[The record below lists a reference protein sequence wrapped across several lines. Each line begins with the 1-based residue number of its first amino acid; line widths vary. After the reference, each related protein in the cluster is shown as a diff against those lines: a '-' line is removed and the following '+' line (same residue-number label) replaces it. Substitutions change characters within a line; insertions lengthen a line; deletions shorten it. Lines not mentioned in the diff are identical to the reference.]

1 MKTLRTLL
9 EGGNVF
15 KDADGKPLTGRI
27 NQSDVPATVAWLE
40 QLTGLDFTTDIDPDT
55 KKPRRWLGSTGKAP
69 TSGDLDLAVDLND
82 ISKDQLAAKLTQWI
96 VGHKLPPAEWIKK
109 AGEVHLR
116 TPIQGRPE
124 LGYVQTDFM
133 FCTNLDWGT
142 FYYNQGAG
150 SAYKGMNRAVLMS
163 SLAKHYGLTLGSNG
177 VISRAN
183 KQLITM
189 DPDEAA
195 RMILGPRATRA
206 NLSTV
211 ETIFAALAK
220 DKDKEVKIK
229 DFRDYLNKEGLPQ
242 PDAVTEDTDTYF
254 LARLRDRIVN
264 QGMQPLVERESA
276 NPYTIYEAAAVG
288 VGGRAKGIEH
298 LEDYVFREGTVGVN
312 KALAIVAA
320 FNKDSKTAS
329 VKWDGKPAVV
339 FGRKPETGEFV
350 LTDDSGFGAV
360 GYDGLFTSTRA
371 IANNLSQRDANAAA
385 KGNLANRVQT
395 LLPTYQTV
403 WPLLEAATPE
413 NFRGYVK
420 GDLMYWG
427 KTDQPLPPTEQEIV
441 SGVVYQSAGL
451 LVFKPNTVAY
461 RIPVKSTLG
470 KSILNSEV
478 GVAIHTMYEDVGA
491 EKQPLKGVKF
501 NEVPGLFLIL
511 PIYAKPVAT
520 ENPYVAMIK
529 KVLKATGPAI
539 NVLFNP
545 AELRAMK
552 ITDFA
557 KLAVD
562 YINRRVDPNDRAY
575 TGDFSDL
582 VPGFEAWLQSTQT
595 AQKYSNIQQYL
606 DSPTSNR
613 NALQAA
619 FVLFEL
625 LHDLK
630 LDLLG
635 KLDQQVPGNEGWVFA
650 TPAGYGKAV
659 NRFDFSA
666 RNKARNNPQ
675 PG

>member
-1 MKTLRTLL
+1 MKSLRTLL

-15 KDADGKPLTGRI
+15 KDSEGQLLTQRI

-40 QLTGLDFTTDIDPDT
+40 QLTGIEF
-55 KKPRRWLGSTGKAP
+55 PRERWLGSTGKAA
-69 TSGDLDLAVDLND
+69 TSGDMDLAVDTNE
-82 ISKDQLAAKLTQWI
+82 ISKDQLAQKLTQWI
-96 VGHKLPPAEWIKK
+96 VSHKLPPAEWIKK
-109 AGEVHLR
+109 GGEVHLR
-116 TPIQGRPE
+116 TPIQGRPD

-133 FCTNLDWGT
+133 FFPNLDWGT

-163 SLAKHYGLTLGSNG
+163 SLAKHYGLKLGANG
-177 VISRAN
+177 VFSRSSN
-183 KQLITM
+183 QLLTM

-195 RMILGPRATRA
+195 RMILGPRATRD

-211 ETIFAALAK
+211 ETIFASLAK
-220 DKDKEVKIK
+220 DKDREVKIK
-229 DFRDYLNKEGLPQ
+229 DFREYLTKEGLPQ

-264 QGMQPLVERESA
+264 QGMQPLVEREAA
-276 NPYTIYEAAAVG
+276 NPYQIYEADEG
-288 VGGRAKGIEH
+288 NVGGRAKGIEH
-298 LEDYVFREGTVGVN
+298 LEDYVFREGTAGVN

-320 FNKDSKTAS
+320 FQQNSKTAS

-403 WPLLEAATPE
+403 WPLLEAATPK

-427 KTDQPLPPTEQEIV
+427 STNEPLPATEQEIV
-441 SGVVYQSAGL
+441 PGVVYQSAGL
-451 LVFKPNTVAY
+451 LVFRPNTVTY
-461 RIPVKSTLG
+461 RIPAKSTLG
-470 KSILNSEV
+470 QQILNSEV
-478 GVAIHTMYEDVGA
+478 GVAVHTMYEDAGA

-501 NEVPGLFLIL
+501 NDVPGLFLIL
-511 PIYAKPVAT
+511 PIYAKPVET
-520 ENPYVAMIK
+520 KNPYVAKIK
-529 KVLKATGPAI
+529 KVLQAAGPAI

-613 NALQAA
+613 GALQAA

-675 PG
+675 QA

>member
-15 KDADGKPLTGRI
+15 KDAEGNPLTGRI

-69 TSGDLDLAVDLND
+69 TSGDLDLAVDANEM
-82 ISKDQLAAKLTQWI
+82 SKDQLAAKLTQWI
-96 VGHKLPPAEWIKK
+96 VGHKLPPDEWIKK
-109 AGEVHLR
+109 GGEVHLR
-116 TPIQGRPE
+116 TPIQGRPD

-133 FCTNLDWGT
+133 FFPNLDWGT

-163 SLAKHYGLTLGSNG
+163 SIAKQLGLKLGPNG
-177 VISRAN
+177 VFSRTSN
-183 KQLITM
+183 QLLTM

-195 RMILGPRATRA
+195 RMILGPRATRD

-220 DKDKEVKIK
+220 DKDREAKIK
-229 DFRDYLNKEGLPQ
+229 DFREYLTKEGLPQ
-242 PDAVTEDTDTYF
+242 PDAVTEDADTYF

-264 QGMQPLVERESA
+264 QGMQPLVERGSA

-298 LEDYVFREGTVGVN
+298 LEDYVFREGTAGVN

-385 KGNLANRVQT
+385 KGNKADRVDT
-395 LLPTYQTV
+395 LLPTYETV
-403 WPLLEAATPE
+403 WPLLEEATPE

-427 KTDQPLPPTEQEIV
+427 RTDQPLPATEQKIV
-441 SGVVYQSAGL
+441 SGMVYQSAGL
-451 LVFKPNTVAY
+451 VVFRPNTVTY
-461 RIPVKSTLG
+461 RIPADSTLG

-501 NEVPGLFLIL
+501 NNVPGLFLIL
-511 PIYAKPVAT
+511 PIYAKPVAK
-520 ENPYVAMIK
+520 ENQYVAMIK
-529 KVLKATGPAI
+529 QVLRATGPAI

-562 YINRRVDPNDRAY
+562 YINRRVDPMDQAY
-575 TGDFSDL
+575 TGNFSDL
-582 VPGFEAWLQSTQT
+582 VPGFESWLQSTQT

-613 NALQAA
+613 GALQAA

>member
-15 KDADGKPLTGRI
+15 KDSAGKPLTGRI

-40 QLTGLDFTTDIDPDT
+40 QLTGIEF
-55 KKPRRWLGSTGKAP
+55 PRERWLGSTGKAP
-69 TSGDLDLAVDLND
+69 TSGDMDLAVDANEV
-82 ISKDQLAAKLTQWI
+82 SKEQLAAKLTQWI
-96 VGHKLPPAEWIKK
+96 VSHKLPPAEWIKK
-109 AGEVHLR
+109 GGEVHLR

-133 FCTNLDWGT
+133 FFPNLDWGT

-163 SLAKHYGLTLGSNG
+163 SIAKHYGLKLGANG
-177 VISRAN
+177 VFSRASN
-183 KQLITM
+183 ELLTM

-195 RMILGPRATRA
+195 RMILGPRATRD

-211 ETIFAALAK
+211 ETIFAALAN
-220 DKDKEVKIK
+220 DKDREVKIK
-229 DFRDYLNKEGLPQ
+229 DFRDYLTKEGLQQ
-242 PDAVTEDTDTYF
+242 PDAVKEDADAHF

-264 QGMQPLVERESA
+264 QGMQPLVERGGA
-276 NPYTIYEAAAVG
+276 NPYTIYAAAAVG

-298 LEDYVFREGTVGVN
+298 LEDYVFREGTAGVN

-385 KGNLANRVQT
+385 KGNLANRVAT

-403 WPLLEAATPE
+403 WPLLEAATPK

-427 KTDQPLPPTEQEIV
+427 RTDQPLPATEQEIEP
-441 SGVVYQSAGL
+441 GMVYQSAGL
-451 LVFKPNTVAY
+451 VVFKPNTVTY
-461 RIPVKSTLG
+461 RIPVDSTLG

-478 GVAIHTMYEDVGA
+478 GVAVHTMYEDVGA
-491 EKQPLKGVKF
+491 EKQPLSGVKF
-501 NEVPGLFLIL
+501 NDVPGLFLIL
-511 PIYAKPVAT
+511 PIYAKPVAK

-529 KVLKATGPAI
+529 QVLQAQGSAI

-562 YINRRVDPNDRAY
+562 YINRRVDPNDQAY
-575 TGDFSDL
+575 TGNFSDL
-582 VPGFEAWLQSTQT
+582 VPGFEAWLQRTQT

-613 NALQAA
+613 GALQAA

-675 PG
+675 QA

>member
-15 KDADGKPLTGRI
+15 KDAEGNPLTGRI

-40 QLTGLDFTTDIDPDT
+40 QLTGIEF
-55 KKPRRWLGSTGKAP
+55 PRERWLGSTGKAP
-69 TSGDLDLAVDLND
+69 TSGDLDLAVDANQV
-82 ISKDQLAAKLTQWI
+82 SKEQLAQKLTQWI

-109 AGEVHLR
+109 GGEVHLR
-116 TPIQGRPE
+116 TPIQGRPD

-133 FCTNLDWGT
+133 FFPNLDWGI

-195 RMILGPRATRA
+195 RMILGPKATRA

-211 ETIFAALAK
+211 ETIFAALAR
-220 DKDKEVKIK
+220 DKDREVKIK
-229 DFRDYLNKEGLPQ
+229 DFREYLTREGLPQ
-242 PDAVTEDTDTYF
+242 PDAVTEDADTYF

-264 QGMQPLVERESA
+264 QGMQPLVERGNS

-298 LEDYVFREGTVGVN
+298 LEDYVFREGTAGVN

-320 FNKDSKTAS
+320 FNKDSTTAS

-339 FGRKPETGEFV
+339 FGRKPDTGEFV

-403 WPLLEAATPE
+403 WPLLEAATPQ

-420 GDLMYWG
+420 GDLMYWDR
-427 KTDQPLPPTEQEIV
+427 TDQPLPATEQEIV
-441 SGVVYQSAGL
+441 PGVVYQSAGL
-451 LVFKPNTVAY
+451 VVFRPNTVTY
-461 RIPVKSTLG
+461 RIPVDSTLG

-478 GVAIHTMYEDVGA
+478 GVAVHTMYEDAGA
-491 EKQPLKGVKF
+491 EKQPLSGVKF
-501 NEVPGLFLIL
+501 NEVSGLFLIL
-511 PIYAKPVAT
+511 PIYAKPVAK
-520 ENPYVAMIK
+520 ENQYVAMIK
-529 KVLKATGPAI
+529 QVLRAQGSAI

-562 YINRRVDPNDRAY
+562 YINRRVDPMDQAY
-575 TGDFSDL
+575 TGNFSDL
-582 VPGFEAWLQSTQT
+582 VPGFEAWLQRTQT

-613 NALQAA
+613 GALQAA

-666 RNKARNNPQ
+666 RNKAKNNPQ
-675 PG
+675 QG

>member
-1 MKTLRTLL
+1 MKSLRTLL

-15 KDADGKPLTGRI
+15 KDGEGNPLTQRI

-40 QLTGLDFTTDIDPDT
+40 QLTGIEF
-55 KKPRRWLGSTGKAP
+55 PREHWLGSTGKAA
-69 TSGDLDLAVDLND
+69 TSGDMDLAVDANK
-82 ISKDQLAAKLTQWI
+82 ITKDQLAQRLTQWA
-96 VGHKLPPAEWIKK
+96 VSHKLNPAEWIRKG
-109 AGEVHLR
+109 GEVHLR
-116 TPIQGRPE
+116 TPIQGRPD

-133 FCTNLDWGT
+133 FFPNLDWGT

-163 SLAKHYGLTLGSNG
+163 SLAKHHGLKLGANG
-177 VISRAN
+177 VFSRTSN
-183 KQLITM
+183 QLLTM

-195 RMILGPRATRA
+195 RMILGPRATRD
-206 NLSTV
+206 NLHTV

-220 DKDKEVKIK
+220 DKDKEAKIK
-229 DFRDYLNKEGLPQ
+229 DFREYLNKEGLPQ
-242 PDAVTEDTDTYF
+242 PDAVTEDADTYF
-254 LARLRDRIVN
+254 LARLRDRIIN
-264 QGMQPLVERESA
+264 QGMQPLVEAEPA
-276 NPYTIYEAAAVG
+276 NPYRIYEAAAVG

-298 LEDYVFREGTVGVN
+298 LEDYVFREGTAGVK
-312 KALAIVAA
+312 KALAIVDA
-320 FNKDSKTAS
+320 FKQDSKTAS

-371 IANNLSQRDANAAA
+371 IANNLAQRDANAAA
-385 KGNLANRVQT
+385 KGNKADRVQT

-403 WPLLEAATPE
+403 WPLLEAATPQ

-420 GDLMYWG
+420 GDLMYWA
-427 KTDQPLPPTEQEIV
+427 KTNEPLPATEQEIAP
-441 SGVVYQSAGL
+441 GVVYQSAGL
-451 LVFKPNTVAY
+451 LVFRPNTVTY
-461 RIPVKSTLG
+461 RIPAKSTLG
-470 KSILNSEV
+470 QQIVNSNV
-478 GVAIHTMYEDVGA
+478 GVAIHTMYEDAGA
-491 EKQPLKGVKF
+491 EKQPLKGVRF
-501 NEVPGLFLIL
+501 NDVPGLFLIL
-511 PIYAKPVAT
+511 PIYAKPVEI
-520 ENPYVAMIK
+520 ENPYVTKIK
-529 KVLKATGPAI
+529 QVLQKTGPSI
-539 NVLFNP
+539 NVLLNP

-582 VPGFEAWLQSTQT
+582 VPGFDAWLQQTQT
-595 AQKYSNIQQYL
+595 AQKYSNIEQYL

-675 PG
+675 

>member
-1 MKTLRTLL
+1 L
-9 EGGNVF
+9 
-15 KDADGKPLTGRI
+15 PH
-27 NQSDVPATVAWLE
+27 WL
-40 QLTGLDFTTDIDPDT
+40 
-55 KKPRRWLGSTGKAP
+55 
-69 TSGDLDLAVDLND
+69 
-82 ISKDQLAAKLTQWI
+82 
-96 VGHKLPPAEWIKK
+96 
-109 AGEVHLR
+109 
-116 TPIQGRPE
+116 
-124 LGYVQTDFM
+124 
-133 FCTNLDWGT
+133 
-142 FYYNQGAG
+142 
-150 SAYKGMNRAVLMS
+150 
-163 SLAKHYGLTLGSNG
+163 
-177 VISRAN
+177 
-183 KQLITM
+183 
-189 DPDEAA
+189 
-195 RMILGPRATRA
+195 
-206 NLSTV
+206 
-211 ETIFAALAK
+211 K

-229 DFRDYLNKEGLPQ
+229 DFREYLTKEGLAQ
-242 PDAVTEDTDTYF
+242 PDAVTEDADTYF

-264 QGMQPLVERESA
+264 QGMQPLVEREAA
-276 NPYTIYEAAAVG
+276 NPYTIYEAITVG

-298 LEDYVFREGTVGVN
+298 LEDYVFREGTAGVN

-320 FNKDSKTAS
+320 FQQNSKTAS

-427 KTDQPLPPTEQEIV
+427 STDQPLPATEQEIV
-441 SGVVYQSAGL
+441 PGVVYQSAGL
-451 LVFKPNTVAY
+451 LVFRPNTVTY
-461 RIPVKSTLG
+461 RIPAKSTLG
-470 KSILNSEV
+470 QQILNSEV
-478 GVAIHTMYEDVGA
+478 GVAVHTMYEDAGA
-491 EKQPLKGVKF
+491 EKQPLKGVRF
-501 NEVPGLFLIL
+501 NDVPGLFLIL
-511 PIYAKPVAT
+511 PIYAKPVET
-520 ENPYVAMIK
+520 KNPYVAKIK
-529 KVLKATGPAI
+529 KVLQAAGPAI

-613 NALQAA
+613 SALQAA

-675 PG
+675 QG

>member
-15 KDADGKPLTGRI
+15 KDAEGNPLTGRI

-40 QLTGLDFTTDIDPDT
+40 QLTGIEF
-55 KKPRRWLGSTGKAP
+55 PRERWLGSTGKAP
-69 TSGDLDLAVDLND
+69 TSGDLDLAVDATQV
-82 ISKDQLAAKLTQWI
+82 SKEQLAQKLTQWI

-109 AGEVHLR
+109 GGEVHLR
-116 TPIQGRPE
+116 TPIQGRPD

-133 FCTNLDWGT
+133 FFPNLDWGT

-163 SLAKHYGLTLGSNG
+163 SLAKHHGLKLGANG
-177 VISRAN
+177 VFSRTSN
-183 KQLITM
+183 ELVTM

-195 RMILGPRATRA
+195 RMILGPRATRE

-211 ETIFAALAK
+211 ETIFAALAR
-220 DKDKEVKIK
+220 DKDREAKVK
-229 DFRDYLNKEGLPQ
+229 DFREYLTKEGLAQ
-242 PDAVTEDTDTYF
+242 PDAVTEDADTYF

-264 QGMQPLVERESA
+264 QGMQPLVEHDIA
-276 NPYTIYEAAAVG
+276 NPYQIYEAAAVG

-298 LEDYVFREGTVGVN
+298 LEDYVFREGTAGVN

-320 FNKDSKTAS
+320 FQQNSKTAS

-403 WPLLEAATPE
+403 WPLLEAATPR

-427 KTDQPLPPTEQEIV
+427 STDQPLPATEQEIV
-441 SGVVYQSAGL
+441 PGVVYQSAGL
-451 LVFKPNTVAY
+451 LVFRPNTVTY
-461 RIPVKSTLG
+461 RIPAKSTLG
-470 KSILNSEV
+470 QQIVNSKV
-478 GVAIHTMYEDVGA
+478 GVAVHTMYEDVGA

-501 NEVPGLFLIL
+501 NDVPGLFLIL
-511 PIYAKPVAT
+511 PIYAKPIET
-520 ENPYVAMIK
+520 KNPYVAKIK
-529 KVLKATGPAI
+529 KVLQAAGPAI

-613 NALQAA
+613 GALQAA